1 MNIRI
6 YPDPVLRIKSEPVSK
21 LDRTIHR
28 IIKEMKKIMS
38 EEEGIGLAANQV
50 GITKRIMIL
59 DFFDRKEALIN
70 PDIVSASEE
79 EEEAG
84 EGCLSFPEI
93 AVPIKR
99 PISLRVRY
107 MDEQGIIREENLAD
121 IHARA
126 FQHELDHLNGKLIID
141 YMNSE
146 MKLEYN
152 LKIARN
158 GVNDA

>member
-1 MNIRI
+1 MNIRL
-6 YPDPVLRIKSEPVSK
+6 YPDPVLRIRSEPVGK

-28 IIKEMKKIMS
+28 IIKEMKRIMA

-50 GITKRIMIL
+50 GITKRIIIL

-84 EGCLSFPEI
+84 EGCLSFPET

-99 PISLRVRY
+99 PKSLRVRY
-107 MDEQGIIREENLAD
+107 MDEQGIIREENLTD

-126 FQHELDHLNGKLIID
+126 FQHELDHVNGKLIID
-141 YMNSE
+141 YMNSG

-158 GVNDA
+158 GVNNA